1 MSLTKVS
8 YSMINGEVINV
19 LDYGVVGDGT
29 TDDTAALILAIN
41 AAAAVGKVAFI
52 PGGKNVRI
60 TSPLDTLT
68 TNPIRLT
75 GPVSAWKRKNESNT
89 GFATITCDNCA
100 LVGSFNSSTSTLTFR
115 ALSIPGLHNLV
126 IKAAGGALYG
136 AIISE
141 YFADWSGLH
150 FEGFAHHGIWNIGST
165 LCNFGPIS
173 FYNVGEG
180 RTTNGLPLD
189 SDNFV
194 DGCAVLAVGSC
205 TSGVAGN
212 VATTRTFSGANYGG
226 STNWDIAVEN
236 TQTTS
241 TSFKGFIGFNQRNS
255 ILRFRGYNGIWIA
268 YCDIDIPAPTIEVYA
283 NGGVIANDGLPYAL
297 VTLNSSPFIT
307 DQLAVT
313 APANPNGSVRFLR
326 TTAFSTGTDYWGYA
340 VNLANK
346 TAFSRA
352 QVTELVLGDYKPD
365 AGSYSITPV
374 AGLGTAAN
382 PMGYFDTTLRAMRFS
397 AGTRFVPS
405 GLSLPLY
412 TSGTVATGSFVDVD
426 ASIFAPATV
435 LFGTSKGVYEVDV
448 QIVDGATG
456 AVFYHGT
463 WKAFRQP
470 LNNNYELR
478 FYALGSVNNNPPA
491 GGFTVAENGSGPYTL
506 RISNATAAD
515 YTYIVN
521 GTLVNSCYTTTY

>member
-8 YSMINGEVINV
+8 YSMIDGAEINA
-19 LDYGVVGDGT
+19 LDYGVVGNGIA
-29 TDDTAALILAIN
+29 DDTANLILAIN
-41 AAAAVGKVAFI
+41 AAAAVGKVVFI

-68 TNPIRLT
+68 ANPIRLT
-75 GPVSAWKRKNESNT
+75 GPVSAWKRKQESNA
-89 GFATITCDNCA
+89 GFATITCDGCA
-100 LVGSFNSSTSTLTFR
+100 LVGSFDSSTSTITFTP
-115 ALSIPGLHNLV
+115 LIIPGLHNLV

-136 AIISE
+136 AIIAE

-150 FEGFAHHGIWNIGST
+150 FEGFAHHGIWSTGST

-173 FYNVGEG
+173 FFDVGEG

-189 SDNFV
+189 NDNFV
-194 DGCAVLAVGSC
+194 DGCAVLAVGGC

-212 VATTRTFSGANYGG
+212 VSTTRTFSSANYGG

-283 NGGVIANDGLPYAL
+283 NGGVIANDGLPYAF
-297 VTLNSSPFIT
+297 VTLNSSPFTTDILAIT
-307 DQLAVT
+307 T
-313 APANPNGSVRFLR
+313 PANPNGSVRFLR

-340 VNLANK
+340 VNTPNK

-374 AGLGTAAN
+374 AGIGTAAN
-382 PMGYFDTTLRAMRFS
+382 PMGFYDTTLRAMRFS
-397 AGTRFVPS
+397 AGTFFVPS

-412 TSGTVATGSFVDVD
+412 TSGTVNAGGFVDVD
-426 ASIFAPATV
+426 ASIFAPNTV

-478 FYALGSVNNNPPA
+478 FYPLGSVDNNPPA
-491 GGFTVAENGSGPYTL
+491 GGFTVAENGSGPFTL
-506 RISNATAAD
+506 RISNATAAN
-515 YTYIVN
+515 YEYIVN
-521 GTLVNSCYTTTY
+521 GRLVNSCYTTTY